1 MSKKAESF
9 SGKSECLPR
18 KAQARVAFELKE
30 EGFRLTDIFLV
41 VGIPEATY
49 HYHVKNFER
58 EDPDTE
64 LKELITHLFKKFH
77 ERYGYKRITGELKKL
92 GYCINHKK
100 VYRLMRELGLKCVKF
115 MRKSRKYN
123 SYKGNVGKIAK
134 NRLSRRFST
143 PTPLQKLVTD
153 TTEFK
158 CLGEEKLYLNPI
170 LDLYNGEIISFG
182 IKKRPTLDLVMEP
195 LNETIEKIKNLST
208 HRTTIHSDQGWHFQH
223 NKWVK
228 TLKKNKVFQ
237 SMSRKA
243 TCADNASMEN
253 FFGILKQEMYYGE
266 KLVSYEELKRR
277 IEEYIYWYNHERSKE
292 KLAGLSPVEYRTQSS
307 QLAA

>member
-1 MSKKAESF
+1 M
-9 SGKSECLPR
+9 
-18 KAQARVAFELKE
+18 AFELKE
-30 EGFRLTDIFLV
+30 EGFRLKDICLV

-49 HYHVKNFER
+49 HYHVKNFGK

-64 LKELITHLFKKFH
+64 IKDLIIYLFKGFH
-77 ERYGYKRITGELKKL
+77 ERYGYKRITDELQKL
-92 GYCINHKK
+92 NYCINHKK

-134 NRLSRRFST
+134 NRLARRFNT
-143 PTPLQKLVTD
+143 PIPLQKVVTD
-153 TTEFK
+153 ITEFK

-170 LDLYNGEIISFG
+170 LDLYNGEILAFG

-195 LNETIEKIKNLST
+195 LEETMEIIKNHAT
-208 HRTTIHSDQGWHFQH
+208 YRTTIHSDQGWHYQH
-223 NKWVK
+223 NRWVK
-228 TLKKNKVFQ
+228 TLKANKVFQ

-266 KLVSYEELKRR
+266 KLVDYEELKRR
-277 IEEYIYWYNHERSKE
+277 IEEYIYWYNHVRSKV
-292 KLAGLSPVEYRTQSS
+292 KLTGLSPVEYRTQSS
-307 QLAA
+307 QSAA

>member
-1 MSKKAESF
+1 M
-9 SGKSECLPR
+9 
-18 KAQARVAFELKE
+18 AFELKE
-30 EGFRLTDIFLV
+30 EGFRLKDIFLV

-49 HYHVKNFER
+49 HYHVKNFGK

-64 LKELITHLFKKFH
+64 IKDLIIYLFKGFH
-77 ERYGYKRITGELKKL
+77 ERYGYKRITDELQKL
-92 GYCINHKK
+92 NYCINHKK

-134 NRLSRRFST
+134 NRLARRFNT
-143 PTPLQKLVTD
+143 PIPLQKVVTD
-153 TTEFK
+153 ITEFK

-170 LDLYNGEIISFG
+170 LDLYNGEILAFG

-195 LNETIEKIKNLST
+195 LKETMEIIKNHAT
-208 HRTTIHSDQGWHFQH
+208 YRTTIHSDQGWHYQH
-223 NKWVK
+223 NRWVK
-228 TLKKNKVFQ
+228 TLKANKVFQ

-266 KLVSYEELKRR
+266 KLVDYEELKRR
-277 IEEYIYWYNHERSKE
+277 IEEYIYWYNHVRSKV
-292 KLAGLSPVEYRTQSS
+292 KLTGLSPVEYRTQSS
-307 QLAA
+307 QSAA

>member
-1 MSKKAESF
+1 M
-9 SGKSECLPR
+9 
-18 KAQARVAFELKE
+18 AFELKE
-30 EGFRLTDIFLV
+30 EGFRLKDIFLV

-49 HYHVKNFER
+49 HYHIKNLEK
-58 EDPDTE
+58 EDPDRE
-64 LKELITHLFKKFH
+64 LKELITDLFKKFH
-77 ERYGYKRITGELKKL
+77 ERYGYKRITKELNKL
-92 GYCINHKK
+92 GHRVNHKK

-123 SYKGNVGKIAK
+123 SYKGKVGKVAK
-134 NRLSRRFST
+134 NRISRRFST
-143 PTPLQKLVTD
+143 PISLQKLVTD
-153 TTEFK
+153 ITEFK

-170 LDLYNGEIISFG
+170 LDLYNGEIIAFG
-182 IKKRPTLDLVMEP
+182 IRKRPTLDLVMEP
-195 LNETIEKIKNLST
+195 LKETIGIIENHAT
-208 HRTTIHSDQGWHFQH
+208 YRTTIHSDQGWHYQH
-223 NKWVK
+223 NQWVK
-228 TLKKNKVFQ
+228 TLKANKIFQ

-277 IEEYIYWYNHERSKE
+277 IEEYIYWYNNERSKE

-307 QLAA
+307 QSAA

>member
-1 MSKKAESF
+1 M
-9 SGKSECLPR
+9 
-18 KAQARVAFELKE
+18 AFELKE
-30 EGFRLTDIFLV
+30 EGFRLKDIFLV

-49 HYHVKNFER
+49 HYHVKNFGK

-64 LKELITHLFKKFH
+64 IKDLIIYLFKGFH
-77 ERYGYKRITGELKKL
+77 ERYGYKRITDELQKL
-92 GYCINHKK
+92 NYCINHKK

-134 NRLSRRFST
+134 NRLARRFNT
-143 PTPLQKLVTD
+143 PIPLQKVVTD
-153 TTEFK
+153 ITEFK

-170 LDLYNGEIISFG
+170 LDLYNGEILAFG

-195 LNETIEKIKNLST
+195 LKETMELIKNHAT
-208 HRTTIHSDQGWHFQH
+208 YRTTIHSDQGWHYQH
-223 NKWVK
+223 NRWVK
-228 TLKKNKVFQ
+228 TLKANKVFQ

-266 KLVSYEELKRR
+266 KLVDYEELKRR
-277 IEEYIYWYNHERSKE
+277 IEEYIYWYNHIRSKV
-292 KLAGLSPVEYRTQSS
+292 KLTGLSPVEYRTQSS
-307 QLAA
+307 QSAA

>member
-1 MSKKAESF
+1 M
-9 SGKSECLPR
+9 
-18 KAQARVAFELKE
+18 AFELKE
-30 EGFRLTDIFLV
+30 EGFRLKDILLV

-49 HYHVKNFER
+49 HYHVKNFGM
-58 EDPDTE
+58 EDSYTA
-64 LKELITHLFKKFH
+64 LKKVITDLFKKFH
-77 ERYGYKRITGELKKL
+77 ERYGYKRITKELKKL
-92 GYCINHKK
+92 GHSINHKK
-100 VYRLMRELGLKCVKF
+100 VYRIMRELGLKCVKF

-123 SYKGNVGKIAK
+123 SYKGNVGKVAK

-143 PTPLQKLVTD
+143 PIPLQKLVTD
-153 TTEFK
+153 ITEFK

-170 LDLYNGEIISFG
+170 LDLYNGEIITFET
-182 IKKRPTLDLVMEP
+182 KKRPTLDLVMEP
-195 LNETIEKIKNLST
+195 LKDTIEIIKN
-208 HRTTIHSDQGWHFQH
+208 HAAYRTTIHSDQGWHYQH
-223 NKWVK
+223 NQWVR
-228 TLKKNKVFQ
+228 TLKENKVFQ

-266 KLVSYEELKRR
+266 ELVSYEELKSR

-307 QLAA
+307 QSAS